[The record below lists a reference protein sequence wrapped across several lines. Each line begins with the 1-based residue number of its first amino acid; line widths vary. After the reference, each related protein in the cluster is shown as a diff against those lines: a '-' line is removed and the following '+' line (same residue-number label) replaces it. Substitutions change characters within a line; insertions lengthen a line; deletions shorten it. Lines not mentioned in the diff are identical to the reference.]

1 MICLYKYRTKFARKL
16 QIMGFKFPLK
26 FQLGALLLVIKV
38 IFSKSTSLGP
48 KNKTSGGTPPLRP
61 PPQMVI
67 VDGNSKYV
75 KAEILCL
82 LGGSW
87 SELNLRR
94 RKNRLLYG
102 QTSSLFVVA
111 DQSAVAG
118 EIEIGQLLL
127 KVNKRSVASGQ
138 VRLEAEMKLS
148 ANDASAAIVLTRW
161 REQLMSGCR

>member
-1 MICLYKYRTKFARKL
+1 MVKH
-16 QIMGFKFPLK
+16 
-26 FQLGALLLVIKV
+26 LLL
-38 IFSKSTSLGP
+38 
-48 KNKTSGGTPPLRP
+48 
-61 PPQMVI
+61 
-67 VDGNSKYV
+67 
-75 KAEILCL
+75 C
-82 LGGSW
+82 
-87 SELNLRR
+87 
-94 RKNRLLYG
+94 
-102 QTSSLFVVA
+102 FVVE